1 MCEHNIVTYTTAQI
15 WKWKLMSSL
24 LLTQISGEKK
34 KEKIGTVKALE
45 YKMDTTEQKNKK

>member
-1 MCEHNIVTYTTAQI
+1 METDEQPITNPNI
-15 WKWKLMSSL
+15 WR
-24 LLTQISGEKK
+24 KK